1 MVQINVVAIV
11 KTREE
16 DRKDIAELALRSV
29 DPAVAVADT
38 EPMVALGAP
47 RSTLPFIDSE

>member
-11 KTREE
+11 KTRE